1 MSSLQLRCYDV
12 LCAEG
17 CRRYRV
23 GVIAESMAKA
33 YKVAEKSLLEGRHIK
48 ATAINADIVDK
59 I

>member
-1 MSSLQLRCYDV
+1 M

-17 CRRYRV
+17 CRRHRV
-23 GVIAESMAKA
+23 AVIAESMAKA

>member
-1 MSSLQLRCYDV
+1 
-12 LCAEG
+12 
-17 CRRYRV
+17 
-23 GVIAESMAKA
+23 MAKA

>member
-1 MSSLQLRCYDV
+1 MSSSQLRCYDV

-17 CRRYRV
+17 CRRHHV
-23 GVIAESMAKA
+23 GVIAASMAKA
-33 YKVAEKSLLEGRHIK
+33 YKVAEKALLEGKHIK

>member
-1 MSSLQLRCYDV
+1 MNSSQLKCYNV

-17 CRRYRV
+17 CRRHRV
-23 GVIAESMAKA
+23 GVIASSMAKA